1 MRLVDVSNG
10 DESER
15 WEGRVFVL
23 EAAVTALRM
32 VVPSRWLS
40 AGAGFVSDACLAVPT
55 DAARFVA
62 IPIMFSGPLRHI
74 VSARCVARI
83 GGVKG
88 CKC

>member
-10 DESER
+10 DESEG

-40 AGAGFVSDACLAVPT
+40 AGTGFVSYACLAVPT
-55 DAARFVA
+55 DVARFVA
-62 IPIMFSGPLRHI
+62 IPTMLAGLLCHI

-83 GGVKG
+83 VGMKG
-88 CKC
+88 CKR